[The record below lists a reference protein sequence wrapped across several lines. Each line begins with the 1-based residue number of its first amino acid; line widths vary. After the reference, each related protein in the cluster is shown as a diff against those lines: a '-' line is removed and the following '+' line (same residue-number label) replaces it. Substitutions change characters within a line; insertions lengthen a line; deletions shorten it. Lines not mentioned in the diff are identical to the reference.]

1 MEGWHD
7 MAGHDM
13 ASSLLF
19 CQFTR
24 SAVDAEILVF
34 WMCQSVEQGS
44 EILTNFFFF
53 TGIFG

>member
-13 ASSLLF
+13 ASSLHF

-24 SAVDAEILVF
+24 GVVDAEILVF
-34 WMCQSVEQGS
+34 GCAKVFEQGS
-44 EILTNFFFF
+44 ESLTIFF